1 MSEPNKTLGLFVE
14 EALPA
19 QTPGVK
25 ASKKETEAA
34 DHLGHRD
41 RLRRRFLEGGAAAL
55 QDYELLEFL
64 LFGARPRGDTKPL
77 AKALIRKFGSFA
89 EVITAD
95 PNALREVKGVSD
107 TVIGAIKI
115 AEAAAQHL
123 TREQVMGKPVL
134 STWFAVVD
142 FCRAQLAHKK
152 LEEFHLLFLDR
163 KNQLIAMEQHRKGS
177 VDQAQIYV
185 REIVK
190 RALELHSSAV
200 ILVHNHP
207 SGDPQPSQAD
217 VAVTNQIRDALSSV
231 SIDVHDHLIIG
242 KKGNVSFKQ
251 LGLL

>member
-1 MSEPNKTLGLFVE
+1 MSQDDAFTPSLFVE
-14 EALPA
+14 EAS
-19 QTPGVK
+19 
-25 ASKKETEAA
+25 ASKTIKAKGSASAA
-34 DHLGHRD
+34 DHLGHRE
-41 RLRRRFLEGGAAAL
+41 RLRKRLLENGPESL
-55 QDYELLEFL
+55 RDYELLEFL

-77 AKALIRKFGSFA
+77 AKALMRKFGSFA
-89 EVITAD
+89 EVIGAETA
-95 PNALREVKGVSD
+95 ALREVEGVSD

-123 TREQVMGKPVL
+123 TKERAMGATVL
-134 STWFAVVD
+134 SSWFAVVD

-177 VDQAQIYV
+177 VDQAQVYV
-185 REIVK
+185 REVVK
-190 RALELHSSAV
+190 RALELHASAV

-207 SGDPQPSQAD
+207 SGDPQPSKAD
-217 VAVTNQIRDALSSV
+217 VSVTNQIQDALASV

-242 KKGNVSFKQ
+242 KKGNTSFKQ